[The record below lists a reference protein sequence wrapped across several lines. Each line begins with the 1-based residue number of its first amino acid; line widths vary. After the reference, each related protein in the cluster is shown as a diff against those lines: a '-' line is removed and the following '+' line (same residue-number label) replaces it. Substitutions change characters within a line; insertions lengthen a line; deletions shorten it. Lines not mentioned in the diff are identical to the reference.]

1 MRDLTPR
8 GARDPRPTPGDE
20 QGPEAQF
27 SGLARPG
34 SCRAVTGL
42 GRVTV
47 WFWGPRGER
56 SPPCLRARFEEGN
69 PFASQPSLPRLKT
82 AGERLL
88 SLLPEALGR
97 GLLPRGGE
105 AGGWNPFADTA
116 PHAAGGS
123 SCHRDRCR
131 RTQRQAWEGHSAI
144 VHPHPAPTAGPGLQP
159 QAGPSVSIPGPEG
172 QAGLERL
179 VDVC

>member
-1 MRDLTPR
+1 MMIR
-8 GARDPRPTPGDE
+8 GARDPRPMPGDE

-34 SCRAVTGL
+34 SCRVVIGL
-42 GRVTV
+42 DRVPV
-47 WFWGPRGER
+47 WFWGPRGES

-97 GLLPRGGE
+97 ELTSSQGW
-105 AGGWNPFADTA
+105 GGW
-116 PHAAGGS
+116 
-123 SCHRDRCR
+123 
-131 RTQRQAWEGHSAI
+131 
-144 VHPHPAPTAGPGLQP
+144 GL
-159 QAGPSVSIPGPEG
+159 A
-172 QAGLERL
+172 RL
-179 VDVC
+179 C